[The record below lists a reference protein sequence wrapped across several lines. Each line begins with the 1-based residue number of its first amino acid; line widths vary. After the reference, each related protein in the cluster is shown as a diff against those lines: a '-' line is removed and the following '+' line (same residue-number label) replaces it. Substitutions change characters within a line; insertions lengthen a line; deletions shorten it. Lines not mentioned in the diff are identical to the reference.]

1 MWAARLCAPGSTR
14 FGGSDSVLAPF
25 RFSPV
30 RLVGRKLG
38 IRSRL
43 ERVLQRM
50 LVRLGLIEVQPVARV
65 DGLDEQNG
73 VLLPFPIRGE
83 ALLVRLADV
92 LRDSLMCSAPGAD
105 PFLLTLSRV
114 PRSRLSIDGAAYV
127 EFHAETAT
135 FQLTVETGPDSR
147 MTLETGDFDTL
158 VKFVVQYIAEK
169 RRDPDQLEVAS

>member
-1 MWAARLCAPGSTR
+1 M
-14 FGGSDSVLAPF
+14 FAPF

-38 IRSRL
+38 FRL
-43 ERVLQRM
+43 RLTRVLQRM
-50 LVRLGLIEVQPVARV
+50 LVRLGLVKERPVARV
-65 DGLDEQNG
+65 DVLDEQNG

-92 LRDSLMCSAPGAD
+92 LRDSLMCNAPGTG
-105 PFLLTLSRV
+105 PFSLTLSRV

-127 EFHAETAT
+127 EFRSETAT
-135 FQLTVETGPDSR
+135 FQLTVETEPDSR

-169 RRDPDQLEVAS
+169 RRDPCQLEVAS

>member
-1 MWAARLCAPGSTR
+1 M
-14 FGGSDSVLAPF
+14 LAPF

-38 IRSRL
+38 FSERL
-43 ERVLQRM
+43 KRALQWM
-50 LVRLGLIEVQPVARV
+50 LVRLGLIEIRPVAPAAAPK
-65 DGLDEQNG
+65 EQSG

-92 LRDSLMCSAPGAD
+92 LRDSLMCNAPGAG
-105 PFLLTLSRV
+105 PFSLTLSRV

-127 EFHAETAT
+127 EFRAETAT
-135 FQLTVETGPDSR
+135 FQLMVETAPDSR
-147 MTLETGDFDTL
+147 MTLETEDFDTL

-169 RRDPDQLEVAS
+169 RRDPSELEVAS